1 MCRRVCRDGSR
12 EPDLAY
18 NSAHLQNLSKKL
30 LESLNAAQTSGK
42 LIKEQYDLRHI
53 ASRLMIVTTRLSQLM
68 GEVTVDG
75 APNRRTAV
83 VNTMKYLWRY
93 KGKIRALEKNLGEIS
108 GRTKLRDLGTH
119 VVCFLS

>member
-42 LIKEQYDLRHI
+42 LIEEQYDLRHI
-53 ASRLMIVTTRLSQLM
+53 ASR
-68 GEVTVDG
+68 
-75 APNRRTAV
+75 
-83 VNTMKYLWRY
+83 
-93 KGKIRALEKNLGEIS
+93 
-108 GRTKLRDLGTH
+108 
-119 VVCFLS
+119 